1 MAEIVWFLST
11 LKETCSTVTVSFL
24 PLTTDREFLKR
35 VAQKKRKK
43 EEREREKERKMEGEP
58 IRDVKRNGKEEKGQ
72 GLL

>member
-1 MAEIVWFLST
+1 M
-11 LKETCSTVTVSFL
+11 SFL

-43 EEREREKERKMEGEP
+43 EERERERKMEGEP

>member
-1 MAEIVWFLST
+1 M
-11 LKETCSTVTVSFL
+11 SFL

-43 EEREREKERKMEGEP
+43 EERERERERKMEGEP

>member
-1 MAEIVWFLST
+1 M
-11 LKETCSTVTVSFL
+11 SFL

-35 VAQKKRKK
+35 VAQKKKKEK
-43 EEREREKERKMEGEP
+43 EERERERKMEGEP

>member
-1 MAEIVWFLST
+1 M
-11 LKETCSTVTVSFL
+11 SFL

-43 EEREREKERKMEGEP
+43 ERAREGERKMEGEP